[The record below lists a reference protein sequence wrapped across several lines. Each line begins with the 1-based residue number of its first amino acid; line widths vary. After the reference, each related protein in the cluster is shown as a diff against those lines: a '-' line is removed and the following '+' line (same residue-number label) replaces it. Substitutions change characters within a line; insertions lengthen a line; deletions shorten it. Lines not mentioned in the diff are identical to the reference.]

1 MQCKAI
7 LLFVTCSFMMPAS
20 LVAGENGGPIK
31 RIVYYYDK
39 SCRELPKECVQ
50 NMEVLQHNVPSY
62 LSISGH
68 AIPGMISPIMPAS
81 PMISPVKNEK
91 SVDSSEKKVPVV
103 ARKLFEERDQFDER
117 QHQRDLNKAI
127 ANADLRRSQPLAQ
140 IPQNVV
146 QKKRTPLS
154 GSVPSPQRPILK
166 EAHLN
171 SEMKNALRE
180 VFVTCHY
187 IASHAR
193 KNPAFTASA
202 AQWEKI
208 DHELRNKSWTDFI
221 IKHREFHFPADVADE
236 ACDARKRVANAV
248 WVEKKFS
255 SLGHEGDIL

>member
-20 LVAGENGGPIK
+20 LVAGENEGPIK
-31 RIVYYYDK
+31 RTVYYYDK
-39 SCRELPKECVQ
+39 GHRTLPEGYVRSLV
-50 NMEVLQHNVPSY
+50 VLEHNIS
-62 LSISGH
+62 LSIAGH
-68 AIPGMISPIMPAS
+68 VIPGMISPIVPAS

-91 SVDSSEKKVPVV
+91 SVDSSEKKAPAV
-103 ARKLFEERDQFDER
+103 ARKLFEERDQFNEK
-117 QHQRDLNKAI
+117 QHQQDVTKAI

-171 SEMKNALRE
+171 SEMENALRE
-180 VFVTCHY
+180 VFVTRHY

-193 KNPAFTASA
+193 KNPAFIPSA

-208 DHELRNKSWTDFI
+208 DHELRNKSWRDFTI
-221 IKHREFHFPADVADE
+221 LHREFYFPADLAYE
-236 ACDARKRVANAV
+236 ACDARRRVANAV
-248 WVEKKFS
+248 WVEKQFS
-255 SLGHEGDIL
+255 SLGQDEDIV